1 MRSPLSRARHDLHLH
16 TTCSDGVL
24 EPEEMLVRCAHQRLD
39 VIAMTD
45 HDLASPLEAGAYT
58 VQGHT
63 IRLLG
68 GAEVSGV
75 HEGREYHLLVYF
87 PEDPPPDFRAFCTS
101 RCQERAARY
110 DAGREAIGLP
120 GLPDPDAAARRGE
133 RALTRHHLA
142 RALVGAGHATS
153 VREAFARYTGDQ
165 HGTVPKVTLPFTD
178 AIRIAREAGGVTSW
192 AHPPLPALRE
202 HLGDFV
208 DAGLQGIEA
217 LRPGL
222 GRSEIREAR
231 ALARAHGV
239 FLTGGSDWHGW
250 SDPTLG
256 LFTLDGADLEG
267 FHRALF
273 RAA

>member
-1 MRSPLSRARHDLHLH
+1 MRSPLSRAKHDLHLH
-16 TTCSDGVL
+16 TTCSDGAL
-24 EPEEMLVRCAHQRLD
+24 EPEEMLVRCAHRQLD

-45 HDLASPLEAGAYT
+45 HDLASPLEAGEYT

-87 PEDPPPDFRAFCTS
+87 PEDPPQAFRDFCAT
-101 RCQERAARY
+101 RCQERATRY
-110 DAGREAIGLP
+110 DAGRDAIGLP
-120 GLPDPDAAARRGE
+120 GLPAPDGTARRGE
-133 RALTRHHLA
+133 RSLTRHHLA
-142 RALVGAGHATS
+142 RALVEAGHATS
-153 VREAFARYTGDQ
+153 VRDAFARFTGDR
-165 HGTVPKVTLPFTD
+165 HGTVPKVTLPFTE
-178 AIRIAREAGGVTSW
+178 AIRIARDAGGVTSW
-192 AHPPLPALRE
+192 AHPPLPAMRT
-202 HLGDFV
+202 HLADFV

-222 GRSEIREAR
+222 AAREIREAR
-231 ALARAHGV
+231 SLARRHGV

-250 SDPTLG
+250 TDPSLG
-256 LFTLDGADLEG
+256 LFTIDGADLEA